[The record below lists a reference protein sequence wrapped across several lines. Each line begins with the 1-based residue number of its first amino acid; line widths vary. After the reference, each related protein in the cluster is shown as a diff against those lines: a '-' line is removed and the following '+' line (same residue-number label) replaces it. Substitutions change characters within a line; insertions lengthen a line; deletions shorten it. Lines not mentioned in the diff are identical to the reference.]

1 MGYTLGRM
9 KTALSLALL
18 VPLLGCS
25 GTVKRIK
32 KKLDPTAKVLK
43 VSVIESTPE
52 RLKIRVDVVTKD
64 ADLLLGFLKLRYN
77 FMLEQASADA
87 DDEVKKSE
95 LAELS
100 ESGASFIVT
109 IPTSKAVSADNTLRY
124 SIRGAI
130 VVKIIAELAEIP
142 FSLDSSLP
150 LN

>member
-1 MGYTLGRM
+1 M
-9 KTALSLALL
+9 KHAALLALL
-18 VPLLGCS
+18 VALSGCS

-43 VSVIESTPE
+43 VSVLESTPE
-52 RLKIRVDVVTKD
+52 RLKLRVDVVTKD

-77 FMLEQASADA
+77 FMLEQVSADA
-87 DDEVKKSE
+87 NDHVKKSE
-95 LAELS
+95 LVELS
-100 ESGASFIVT
+100 DSGASFVVT
-109 IPTSKAVSADNTLRY
+109 IPMSRAVSADNTLRY